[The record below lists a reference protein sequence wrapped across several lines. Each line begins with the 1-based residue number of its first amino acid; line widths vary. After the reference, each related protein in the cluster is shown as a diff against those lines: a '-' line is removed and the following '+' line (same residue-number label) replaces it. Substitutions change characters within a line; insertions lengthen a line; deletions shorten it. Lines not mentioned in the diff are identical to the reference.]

1 MSIKGLL
8 FDFNGTLF
16 FDSKYHLD
24 AFNIFFDKY
33 GLERRDREYVIRN
46 IFGRSNR
53 AIFLEQFCPDATDSE
68 IEAFESFKE
77 HLYMDSCLKNPQDL
91 KLCDGAEDMLDYLK
105 EHSVPYCIAT
115 GSPLENVKFYF
126 EHLGLDRWF
135 TYDNIV
141 YTDGTFKGK
150 PEPDCYIL
158 AAERLGI
165 KAEECLIFE
174 DGTSGIMSADAA
186 NAAGVVAI
194 YDKDLPSPLCDGIWV
209 DLVVHSFK
217 DWKEILSHYKIWR

>member
-33 GLERRDREYVIRN
+33 GIERRDREYMIKN
-46 IFGRSNR
+46 IFGKSNR
-53 AIFLEQFCPDATDSE
+53 SIFLEQFCPDATDAE

-77 HLYMDSCLKNPQDL
+77 RLYMDSCLKNPQKL

-126 EHLGLDRWF
+126 EHLGLGRWF

-141 YTDGTFKGK
+141 YTDGTFNGK
-150 PEPDCYIL
+150 PAPDCYIL
-158 AAERLGI
+158 AAKRLGLSPS
-165 KAEECLIFE
+165 ECVVFE
-174 DGTSGIMSADAA
+174 DGTSGIRAARSAG
-186 NAAGVVAI
+186 AAGVIAVWE
-194 YDKDLPSPLCDGIWV
+194 KGLPSPLLDGAYADETHH
-209 DLVVHSFK
+209 DLS
-217 DWKEILSHYKIWR
+217 DWKGILSRIGII